1 MLFSRFC
8 TSCFGELIDT
18 LWNVNSPSIYFMKL
32 VATEL
37 IDTLWN
43 VNGDKLVLTKSLFPN

>member
-18 LWNVNSPSIYFMKL
+18 LWNVNFTQFKVVESKRE
-32 VATEL
+32 EL

-43 VNGDKLVLTKSLFPN
+43 VNTEAPAEPVEAEN